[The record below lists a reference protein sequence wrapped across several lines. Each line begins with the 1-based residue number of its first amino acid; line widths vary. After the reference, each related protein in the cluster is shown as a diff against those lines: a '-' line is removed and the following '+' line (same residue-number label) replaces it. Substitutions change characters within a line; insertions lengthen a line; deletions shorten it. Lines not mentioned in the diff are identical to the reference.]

1 MGLNL
6 SKFYAFFAF
15 FILFF
20 LQAAR
25 TKARARFLTATSREI
40 IFTWRLAL
48 AGGS

>member
-15 FILFF
+15 W
-20 LQAAR
+20 
-25 TKARARFLTATSREI
+25 TKREAHFLTATSREI

-48 AGGS
+48 ADGS

>member
-1 MGLNL
+1 MSLNL
-6 SKFYAFFAF
+6 SKFYAFLPF
-15 FILFF
+15 LSCF

-25 TKARARFLTATSREI
+25 TKARAHFLTATSREI

>member
-15 FILFF
+15 FILIFAGCADERRSAFF
-20 LQAAR
+20 
-25 TKARARFLTATSREI
+25 TATSRAI